1 MIEIQPIKRIILP
14 YKIEVE
20 DIEEIY
26 LNKGSIDEK
35 ISCFRIQTKLEDLQH
50 LLKNN
55 RLTELKLLY
64 IYEDMSSLLCTFTV
78 SYFEVIKPNI
88 FYIHVNRVHNMFNP
102 SEALP
107 WIRDMQMKSI
117 LD

>member
-26 LNKGSIDEK
+26 LNKGAVDEK
-35 ISCFRIQTKLEDLQH
+35 VSCLRIQIKTEDLRH
-50 LLKNN
+50 LLKNG

-64 IYEDMSSLLCTFTV
+64 IYEDITSALCTFLV
-78 SYFEVIKPNI
+78 SYFEGVKPNV
-88 FYIHVNRVHNMFNP
+88 FYIHVSRAYRVSNP
-102 SEALP
+102 DEATP

>member
-26 LNKGSIDEK
+26 LNKGTQDEK
-35 ISCFRIQTKLEDLQH
+35 ISCLRVQIKTDDLKH
-50 LLKNN
+50 LLKNG

-64 IYEDMSSLLCTFTV
+64 LYEDITSALCTFLV
-78 SYFEVIKPNI
+78 SYFEGVKPNV
-88 FYIHVNRVHNMFNP
+88 FYIHVSKGYRVSNP
-102 SEALP
+102 DEAIP